1 MIVAVF
7 RSRVASHAVEEF
19 TQRYAELSEHVVLIP
34 GYLSHKVFVSSD
46 DENCLIVEFATEEA
60 FIAWDTHP
68 EHNKAKER
76 GKADVFSVYD
86 VKVGRVFE
94 HHHKP

>member
-19 TQRYAELSEHVVLIP
+19 TQRYAEMSTYIEQIP
-34 GYLSHKVFVSSD
+34 GYVSHKVFVSD
-46 DENCLIVEFATEEA
+46 DGENCMIVEFATEEA
-60 FIAWDTHP
+60 FNAWDTHP
-68 EHNKAKER
+68 EHKKAKER
-76 GKADVFSVYD
+76 GKADVFSAYD

-94 HHHKP
+94 HSHKP